1 MRVYVHS
8 LILLNIFMTKM
19 RELCNYII
27 KQQSIQEFLRKDFS
41 FLFADIKGVSKEK
54 EADFLRICCTFAA
67 LNRYSIMSSM
77 KKIPSPLVS
86 LFPIAFLVGMLF
98 ATIRTFGSD
107 ALSGGSQV
115 SLLTTTA
122 VCIFIGMAFYRI
134 PWKDYELAITNN
146 IAGVATAIIILL
158 IIGALSGS
166 WMISGVVPT
175 LIYYGMQI
183 IHPDFFLASTCIICA
198 LVSVMTGSSWTTIAT
213 IGIALLGIGK
223 AQGFEEGWIAGAI
236 ISGAYFGD
244 KISPLS
250 DTTVLASS
258 VTDTPLFTHIRYM
271 MITTVPSLI
280 ITIIIF
286 TVMGFSFK
294 TNDTQQIAEFA
305 AALNAKFTITPWLLI
320 VPVVTG
326 ILIAR
331 RVPSVITLFLSTML
345 AGIFAL
351 IFQPDLLCEI
361 AGDGNIFKGVMMT
374 FYGSTSLHTDSS
386 MLTDLVATRG
396 MAGMMN
402 TIWLILCAMC
412 FGGAMTASG
421 MLGSITSVFVRFM
434 KNRVSV
440 VASTVCSGLFLNL
453 ATADQ
458 YISIILTGN
467 MFSNIYEK
475 KGYESRLLSRTTED
489 SVTVTSVLIPWN
501 TCGMTQATIL
511 SVPTLTYLPYC
522 FFNLISPLMSI
533 FIAAIGYKIFKK
545 PVNNPS

>member
-1 MRVYVHS
+1 
-8 LILLNIFMTKM
+8 
-19 RELCNYII
+19 
-27 KQQSIQEFLRKDFS
+27 
-41 FLFADIKGVSKEK
+41 
-54 EADFLRICCTFAA
+54 
-67 LNRYSIMSSM
+67 MSSI

-115 SLLTTTA
+115 SLLITTA

-146 IAGVATAIIILL
+146 IAGIATATIILL

-271 MITTVPSLI
+271 LITTVPSLI

-305 AALNAKFTITPWLLI
+305 AALDAKFTITPWLLI
-320 VPVVTG
+320 VPAITG

-351 IFQPDLLCEI
+351 IFQPDLLREI
-361 AGDGNIFKGVMMT
+361 AGDGNIFKGVMMV
-374 FYGSTSLHTDSS
+374 FYGSTGLHTDSS

-434 KNRVSV
+434 KNRVSM

-533 FIAAIGYKIFKK
+533 FIAAIGYKIFRK
-545 PVNNPS
+545 PVNNLS

>member
-1 MRVYVHS
+1 
-8 LILLNIFMTKM
+8 
-19 RELCNYII
+19 
-27 KQQSIQEFLRKDFS
+27 
-41 FLFADIKGVSKEK
+41 
-54 EADFLRICCTFAA
+54 
-67 LNRYSIMSSM
+67 M

-86 LFPIAFLVGMLF
+86 LLPIVILVGMLF

-107 ALSGGSQV
+107 SLSGGSQV

-122 VCIFIGMAFYRI
+122 VCVFIGMAFYRI
-134 PWKDYELAITNN
+134 PWKDYEIAITNN
-146 IAGVATAIIILL
+146 IAGIGTAIIILL
-158 IIGALSGS
+158 IIGALSAA
-166 WMISGVVPT
+166 WMISGIVPT

-183 IHPDFFLASTCIICA
+183 IHPDFFLTSTCIICA

-244 KISPLS
+244 KVSPLS
-250 DTTVLASS
+250 DTTVLAAS
-258 VTDTPLFTHIRYM
+258 VTDTPLFRHIRYM

-280 ITIIIF
+280 LTLIIF
-286 TVMGFSFK
+286 TVMGLTHE
-294 TNDTQQIAEFA
+294 TNGTQQIAKFA
-305 AALNAKFTITPWLLI
+305 ASLDTKFHITPWLLI

-331 RVPSVITLFLSTML
+331 KVPSIITLFLSTTL
-345 AGIFAL
+345 AGICAL
-351 IFQPDLLCEI
+351 IFQPGLLHEI
-361 AGDGNIFKGVMMT
+361 AGSDDMFKGIMMSL
-374 FYGSTSLHTDSS
+374 YGSTGLQTDSA
-386 MLTDLVATRG
+386 MLTELIATRG

-402 TIWLILCAMC
+402 TVWLILCAMC

-434 KNRVSV
+434 KNTISMVT
-440 VASTVCSGLFLNL
+440 STVCSGLFLNL

-467 MFSNIYEK
+467 MFSNVYEK

-511 SVPTLTYLPYC
+511 NVSTLTYLPYC

-533 FIAAIGYKIFKK
+533 FIAAVGYKIIKK
-545 PVNNPS
+545 PVNNPT

>member
-1 MRVYVHS
+1 
-8 LILLNIFMTKM
+8 
-19 RELCNYII
+19 
-27 KQQSIQEFLRKDFS
+27 
-41 FLFADIKGVSKEK
+41 
-54 EADFLRICCTFAA
+54 
-67 LNRYSIMSSM
+67 MSTT

-86 LFPIAFLVGMLF
+86 FLPIVLLIGMLF

-107 ALSGGSQV
+107 ALSGGSQI

-122 VCIFIGMAFYRI
+122 VCVFIGVAFYRI
-134 PWKDYELAITNN
+134 PWRDYEIAITNN
-146 IAGVATAIIILL
+146 VAGVTSAIIILL
-158 IIGALSGS
+158 IIGALSGA

-183 IHPDFFLASTCIICA
+183 IHPDFFLTSTCVICA
-198 LVSVMTGSSWTTIAT
+198 LVSIMTGSSWTTIAT

-244 KISPLS
+244 KVSPLS
-250 DTTVLASS
+250 DTTVLAAS
-258 VTDTPLFTHIRYM
+258 VTDTPLFRHIRYM
-271 MITTVPSLI
+271 MITTIPSLV
-280 ITIIIF
+280 ITLVIF
-286 TVMGFSFK
+286 TVMGFACETSG
-294 TNDTQQIAEFA
+294 TEQIAEFTA
-305 AALNAKFTITPWLLI
+305 SLNARFHITPWLLI

-331 RVPSVITLFLSTML
+331 KVPSIITLSLSTLL
-345 AGIFAL
+345 AATFAI
-351 IFQPDLLCEI
+351 IFQPELLHEISGNNDLFE
-361 AGDGNIFKGVMMT
+361 GTMMSL
-374 FYGSTSLHTDSS
+374 YDSTSLQSDSA
-386 MLTDLVATRG
+386 MLTELIATRG

-402 TIWLILCAMC
+402 TIWLIICAMC

-434 KNRVSV
+434 KNTVSV
-440 VASTVCSGLFLNL
+440 VASTVGSGIFLNL
-453 ATADQ
+453 ATAGQ

-489 SVTVTSVLIPWN
+489 AVTVTSALIPWN

-533 FIAAIGYKIFKK
+533 LVAAIGYKIVKRK
-545 PVNNPS
+545 

>member
-1 MRVYVHS
+1 
-8 LILLNIFMTKM
+8 
-19 RELCNYII
+19 
-27 KQQSIQEFLRKDFS
+27 
-41 FLFADIKGVSKEK
+41 
-54 EADFLRICCTFAA
+54 
-67 LNRYSIMSSM
+67 MSSM

-122 VCIFIGMAFYRI
+122 ICIFIGMTFYRI
-134 PWKDYELAITNN
+134 PWKDYEIAITNN
-146 IAGVATAIIILL
+146 VAGVTTAIIILL
-158 IIGALSGS
+158 IIGALSGM

-175 LIYYGMQI
+175 LIYYGIQI
-183 IHPDFFLASTCIICA
+183 IHPDFFLTSTCIICA

-223 AQGFEEGWIAGAI
+223 AQGFDEGWIAGAI

-250 DTTVLASS
+250 DTTILASS
-258 VTDTPLFTHIRYM
+258 ITDTPLFSHIRYM
-271 MITTVPSLI
+271 MVTTIPSLI

-286 TVMGFSFK
+286 TVMGLTYE
-294 TNDTQQIAEFA
+294 TNNTQQITEFA
-305 AALNAKFTITPWLLI
+305 AALSTKFTITPWLLI

-331 RVPSVITLFLSTML
+331 KVPSIITLFLSTML
-345 AGIFAL
+345 AGLFAF
-351 IFQPDLLCEI
+351 IFQPDLLREV
-361 AGDGNIFKGVMMT
+361 AGSENIFKGIMMT
-374 FYGSTSLHTDSS
+374 FYGSTSLQTDSS
-386 MLTDLVATRG
+386 MLTELVATRG

-434 KNRVSV
+434 KNTVSM

-533 FIAAIGYKIFKK
+533 FVAAIGYKIFRK

>member
-8 LILLNIFMTKM
+8 LILLIFFMTKM

-54 EADFLRICCTFAA
+54 GADFLRICCIFAA

-146 IAGVATAIIILL
+146 ISGVATAIIILL

>member
-1 MRVYVHS
+1 
-8 LILLNIFMTKM
+8 
-19 RELCNYII
+19 
-27 KQQSIQEFLRKDFS
+27 
-41 FLFADIKGVSKEK
+41 
-54 EADFLRICCTFAA
+54 
-67 LNRYSIMSSM
+67 MSSTK
-77 KKIPSPLVS
+77 KKIPSPLAS
-86 LFPIAFLVGMLF
+86 FLPIAFLVGMLS
-98 ATIRTFGSD
+98 ATIHTFGSD
-107 ALSGGSQV
+107 ALNGGSQV

-122 VCIFIGMAFYRI
+122 ICIFIGMAFYRI

-146 IAGVATAIIILL
+146 IAGIASATIILL
-158 IIGALSGS
+158 IIGALSGA

-198 LVSVMTGSSWTTIAT
+198 LISVMTGSSWTTIAT

-250 DTTVLASS
+250 ETTVLASS
-258 VTDTPLFTHIRYM
+258 VTETPLFTHIRYM

-280 ITIIIF
+280 ITLVIF
-286 TVMGFSFK
+286 IVMGLVHE

-305 AALNAKFTITPWLLI
+305 AALDAKFTITPWLLI

-326 ILIAR
+326 ILIVR
-331 RVPSVITLFLSTML
+331 RVPSIITLFLSTML
-345 AGIFAL
+345 AGICAL
-351 IFQPDLLCEI
+351 VFQPELLHEI
-361 AGDGNIFKGVMMT
+361 AGDGNIFKGAMMT
-374 FYGSTSLHTDSS
+374 FYGSTSLQTDTG
-386 MLTDLVATRG
+386 MLTELIATRG

-402 TIWLILCAMC
+402 TVWLILCAMC

-434 KNRVSV
+434 KNTVSI

-467 MFSNIYEK
+467 MFSNIYQK

-489 SVTVTSVLIPWN
+489 AVTVTSPLIPWN

-533 FIAAIGYKIFKK
+533 FIAAIGYKIIKK
-545 PVNNPS
+545 PMNNPL

>member
-1 MRVYVHS
+1 
-8 LILLNIFMTKM
+8 
-19 RELCNYII
+19 
-27 KQQSIQEFLRKDFS
+27 
-41 FLFADIKGVSKEK
+41 
-54 EADFLRICCTFAA
+54 
-67 LNRYSIMSSM
+67 MSSM

-86 LFPIAFLVGMLF
+86 LLPIAFLVGMLF

-122 VCIFIGMAFYRI
+122 LCIFIGMAFYRI
-134 PWKDYELAITNN
+134 PWKDYEIAITNN
-146 IAGVATAIIILL
+146 VAGVTTAIIILL
-158 IIGALSGS
+158 IIGALSGM

-175 LIYYGMQI
+175 LIYYGIQI
-183 IHPDFFLASTCIICA
+183 IHPDFFLTSTCIICA

-223 AQGFEEGWIAGAI
+223 AQGFDEGWIAGAI

-250 DTTVLASS
+250 DTTILASS
-258 VTDTPLFTHIRYM
+258 VTDTPLFSHIRYM
-271 MITTVPSLI
+271 LITTIPSLI

-286 TVMGFSFK
+286 TVMGFTYE
-294 TNDTQQIAEFA
+294 TNNTQQITEFA
-305 AALNAKFTITPWLLI
+305 AALSNKFTITPWLLI

-326 ILIAR
+326 VLIAR
-331 RVPSVITLFLSTML
+331 KVPSIITLFLSTML
-345 AGIFAL
+345 AGLFAF
-351 IFQPDLLCEI
+351 IFQPDLLREI
-361 AGDGNIFKGVMMT
+361 AGSENIFKGIMMT
-374 FYGSTSLHTDSS
+374 FYGSTSLQTDSS
-386 MLTDLVATRG
+386 MLTELVATRG

-434 KNRVSV
+434 KNTVSM

-533 FIAAIGYKIFKK
+533 FVAAIGYKIFRKS
-545 PVNNPS
+545 VNNPS

>member
-1 MRVYVHS
+1 
-8 LILLNIFMTKM
+8 
-19 RELCNYII
+19 
-27 KQQSIQEFLRKDFS
+27 
-41 FLFADIKGVSKEK
+41 
-54 EADFLRICCTFAA
+54 
-67 LNRYSIMSSM
+67 MSS
-77 KKIPSPLVS
+77 KNKIPSPLVS
-86 LFPIAFLVGMLF
+86 LLPLAFLVGMLF
-98 ATIRTFGSD
+98 ATIHTFGSD
-107 ALSGGSQV
+107 ALSGGSQI

-122 VCIFIGMAFYRI
+122 ICIFIGMVFYRI

-146 IAGVATAIIILL
+146 VAGVTTAIIILL
-158 IIGALSGS
+158 IIGALSGA

-175 LIYYGMQI
+175 LIYYGIQV
-183 IHPDFFLASTCIICA
+183 IHPDFFLTSTCVICA

-258 VTDTPLFTHIRYM
+258 VTGTPLFSHIRYM
-271 MITTVPSLI
+271 MITTIPSLI
-280 ITIIIF
+280 IALIIF
-286 TVMGFSFK
+286 TVMGLTHETS
-294 TNDTQQIAEFA
+294 DTEQMVHFTAV
-305 AALNAKFTITPWLLI
+305 LDAKFNITPWLLL
-320 VPVVTG
+320 VPVATG
-326 ILIAR
+326 ILIASR
-331 RVPSVITLFLSTML
+331 IQSIITLFLSAML

-351 IFQPDLLCEI
+351 IFQPDLLVEI
-361 AGDGNIFKGVMMT
+361 AGDENLFKGIMTT
-374 FYGSTSLHTDSS
+374 FYGNTNLQTDNV
-386 MLTDLVATRG
+386 MLTELIATRG
-396 MAGMMN
+396 MSGMMN

-421 MLGSITSVFVRFM
+421 MLGSITSIFVRFM
-434 KNRVSV
+434 KNTASM

-467 MFSNIYEK
+467 MFSNIFER

-489 SVTVTSVLIPWN
+489 AVTVTSPLIPWN

-522 FFNLISPLMSI
+522 FFNLMNPLMSI
-533 FIAAIGYKIFKK
+533 FIATIGYKIIKK
-545 PVNNPS
+545 PTNIPT